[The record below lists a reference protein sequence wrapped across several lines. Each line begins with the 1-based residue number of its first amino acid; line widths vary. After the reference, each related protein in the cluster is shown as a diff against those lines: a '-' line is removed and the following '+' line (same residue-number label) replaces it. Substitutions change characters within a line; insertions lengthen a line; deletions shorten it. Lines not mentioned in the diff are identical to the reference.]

1 MARDLFQ
8 RTIDFL
14 RAECKPYSR
23 SFSSA
28 CADTAEC
35 VAGVNEVRLF
45 TTILEALLDKQ
56 FNRERLVAEQPAA
69 TAAATAGV
77 GAGGGR
83 TGKEQQQQHQQQGR
97 AAAVAVSL
105 NASPTRASTG
115 IGSKLRSVSTSSQQS
130 STHSDILPANYV
142 QSIRL
147 YFIYAYAWAFGS
159 NLSAEYAIRSRN
171 CFPSVLVSV
180 HMFSLLQLSV
190 SIELIDTSI
199 CDALQIPEQ
208 V

>member
-14 RAECKPYSR
+14 RAECKPYAR

-28 CADTAEC
+28 CGETAEC

-69 TAAATAGV
+69 AASTAT
-77 GAGGGR
+77 GAFGR
-83 TGKEQQQQHQQQGR
+83 TGKEQQQQQQQGR
-97 AAAVAVSL
+97 VSM
-105 NASPTRASTG
+105 NTSPTRASTG
-115 IGSKLRSVSTSSQQS
+115 VGSVHRSVSVSSQQS
-130 STHSDILPANYV
+130 LSTHSDILPANYV

-159 NLSAEYAIRSRN
+159 NLSAEYAIS
-171 CFPSVLVSV
+171 
-180 HMFSLLQLSV
+180 FSQTHKSF
-190 SIELIDTSI
+190 SIF
-199 CDALQIPEQ
+199 Q
-208 V
+208 